1 MRIVDLSPT
10 VPEGFRGPP
19 STDAGV
25 HFDVR
30 TKPGYWQS
38 SLAELS
44 VHTGCHVEC
53 ELHVQEGGRAIDA
66 LPLERV
72 IGSAVVLDLTP
83 PIELAEIGPDE
94 LTDAAER
101 LLDGCGGHRSP
112 ARAPSPSR
120 GRLLPGDLP

>member
-1 MRIVDLSPT
+1 MA
-10 VPEGFRGPP
+10 EGFRGPP

-25 HFDVR
+25 HFEVR

-38 SLAELS
+38 SLARLS

-53 ELHVQEGGRAIDA
+53 ELHVQEDGRAIDA

-83 PIELAEIGPDE
+83 PAELAEIGPDD
-94 LTDAAER
+94 LTDAALR
-101 LLDGCGGHRSP
+101 LA
-112 ARAPSPSR
+112 ARR
-120 GRLLPGDLP
+120 